1 MLDNEEIYTINIYK
15 GMTLYKRYTSKRNR
29 LLFSITI
36 NSDTYREVKIVALR
50 EGLRTSI
57 ATTRIKI
64 LKDENTGLG
73 LDII

>member
-1 MLDNEEIYTINIYK
+1 
-15 GMTLYKRYTSKRNR
+15 MTLYKRYTSKRNR

>member
-1 MLDNEEIYTINIYK
+1 
-15 GMTLYKRYTSKRNR
+15 MTLYKRYTSKRNK

-36 NSDTYREVKIVALR
+36 NSNTYREVKTVALR

-64 LKDENTGLG
+64 LKDENTRLR